1 MKTMLALVALTAALA
16 APAVTAA
23 PPLVT
28 LKAAITKTYAP
39 KRVVLGTVC
48 RHEFRGNG
56 YALVKVRVAGVAGH
70 LVALQ
75 FINGEGWFVMWYD
88 GKYGKGVPVSQRA
101 NVRAEVAR
109 LKAKCL
115 AP

>member
-1 MKTMLALVALTAALA
+1 
-16 APAVTAA
+16 
-23 PPLVT
+23 

-39 KRVVLGTVC
+39 KRAVIGAVC
-48 RHEFRGNG
+48 RHEYRGNG
-56 YALVKVRVAGVAGH
+56 YALVKVRVAGKSG

-75 FINGEGWFVMWYD
+75 FINGQGWFVMWYD
-88 GKYGKGVPVSQRA
+88 GKYGKGVPVSLRA
-101 NVRAEVAR
+101 SVRAEVTR